1 MSCDL
6 CQCYHQNVG
15 KCLGPE
21 GFVLL
26 AHTAAEVA
34 RERQTGPSATG
45 GTVTNVTLYP
55 AGPDPRLVKDDWGWE
70 E

>member
-1 MSCDL
+1 M
-6 CQCYHQNVG
+6 
-15 KCLGPE
+15 
-21 GFVLL
+21 

-45 GTVTNVTLYP
+45 GIVTKVTFFP
-55 AGPDPRLVKDDWGWE
+55 SGPDPRLVRDDWGWE